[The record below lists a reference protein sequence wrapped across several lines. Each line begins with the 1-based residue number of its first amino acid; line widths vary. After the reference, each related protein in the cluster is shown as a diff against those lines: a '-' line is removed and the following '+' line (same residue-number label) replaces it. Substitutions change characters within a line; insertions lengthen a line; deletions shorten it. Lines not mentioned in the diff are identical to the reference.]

1 MIISVP
7 SGLSVPKVHKSKV
20 NADTM
25 EDGHFAAAM
34 ARGQKHRPG
43 MMPKPVNMQHAL
55 STISMEEHK
64 VLLSLER
71 LDQLLQ
77 CKYFGKTDCCR
88 RNGYIT
94 TEPVYDNVV
103 IFG

>member
-1 MIISVP
+1 MFLSVP
-7 SGLSVPKVHKSKV
+7 PGSVPKVHKSKV

-43 MMPKPVNMQHAL
+43 MMLKPVNVQHAL
-55 STISMEEHK
+55 GTFSMEEHK

-77 CKYFGKTDCCR
+77 CKFFGKTDGCR
-88 RNGYIT
+88 RNCFIT
-94 TEPVYDNVV
+94 TEPIYDNFV